1 METKEKSKALT
12 MIGAEP
18 FLLKGGET
26 GCLLIHGYTGTP
38 FEMRMLG
45 DFLQGTGCTVL
56 APRLFG
62 HATQPDDMVRA
73 RWQDWMAS
81 VEDGLN
87 LLKGCTRQQVVMG
100 LSMGGILALLSA
112 ARFQVS
118 GVVTFSTPSALPD
131 DPRLMFLPMLY
142 PFYPRVG
149 KGKPDWHNPNAAQ
162 DHKEYPY
169 FPTRSLMELN
179 ALIKQMRSELD
190 QVTAPAFFVQSH
202 QDKSIPPESMDTLYE
217 HVHSVEKSKLWVE
230 NSGHVVIREPE
241 REKIFTEVSSFVNR
255 ITGNP

>member
-1 METKEKSKALT
+1 MERSEESKVLT
-12 MIGAEP
+12 MNGAEP

-26 GCLLIHGYTGTP
+26 GCLLLHGYTGTP
-38 FEMRMLG
+38 FEMRMLA
-45 DFLQGTGCTVL
+45 DFLHDAGCTVL

-62 HATQPDDMVRA
+62 HATRPEDMLRA

-87 LLKGCTRQQVVMG
+87 LLRGCTRQQVVMG
-100 LSMGGILALLSA
+100 LSMGGILALLTA
-112 ARFQVS
+112 ARFQVG
-118 GVVTFSTPSALPD
+118 GVVAFSAPCAMPD
-131 DPRLMFLPMLY
+131 DPRLIFLPVIY

-149 KGKPDWHNPNAAQ
+149 KGKPDWHNPNAAR

-169 FPTRSLMELN
+169 FPTRSLMELK

-190 QVTAPAFFVQSH
+190 QVTAPAFFVQSR
-202 QDKSIPPESMDTLYE
+202 QDRGIPPESMDTLYQN
-217 HVHSVEKSKLWVE
+217 VHSVEKSRLWVE

-241 REKIFTEVSSFVNR
+241 REKIFAEVSNFVKR